1 MSESYLNSGYEPCG
15 SGPIWDFDFQL
26 FPDDVARDTNA
37 FDPLPSTANNRRPS
51 ILWPSS
57 SGTLE
62 SGSFSSLNPSD
73 SSPATELSS
82 QMSSTSSPYVYSPF
96 VRSHSLPDILAS
108 VGHGTS
114 NTNTSPGQCQ
124 VDVEDPKSYSSHQLL
139 APVTP
144 NPKKRL
150 SRLPTSAPASVSRR
164 QGSARHPCDV
174 ISCSKSFSRPSDLVR
189 HMKTIHHTASEHYH
203 CKAMGCYRQDRRL
216 DKIREH
222 CSKKHGQSDDYYTQD
237 DKVAEMAGC
246 LFATCR
252 DFGTQPRPDRSPRK
266 GARRSTRSER

>member
-1 MSESYLNSGYEPCG
+1 MPESYLNSSYEPYG
-15 SGPIWDFDFQL
+15 SGPTWGHDFQL
-26 FPDDVARDTNA
+26 FPDDVARDTIT
-37 FDPLPSTANNRRPS
+37 FDPFPTIADNCRPNT
-51 ILWPSS
+51 LWPGS

-82 QMSSTSSPYVYSPF
+82 HVSSTSSPYVYSPF
-96 VRSHSLPDILAS
+96 IRSQSLPDILAS

-114 NTNTSPGQCQ
+114 NPNTSPGQCH

-144 NPKKRL
+144 KPKRRL
-150 SRLPTSAPASVSRR
+150 DRLPISAPASVSRR
-164 QGSARHPCDV
+164 QGSPRHLCDV
-174 ISCSKSFSRPSDLVR
+174 VNCGKSFSRPSDLVR
-189 HMKTIHHTASEHYH
+189 HVKTIHHTASEHYH
-203 CKAMGCYRQDRRL
+203 CKAMGCYHQNRRL

-222 CSKKHGQSDDYYTQD
+222 CYKKHGQTDDYYTQD
-237 DKVAEMAGC
+237 DEVAKMLGC

-252 DFGTQPRPDRSPRK
+252 DFGTQPRPGRSQRK
-266 GARRSTRSER
+266 GARRSTQLER

>member
-1 MSESYLNSGYEPCG
+1 MSESYLNSGHEPCG
-15 SGPIWDFDFQL
+15 SGPIWGVDFQL
-26 FPDDVARDTNA
+26 FPDDVARDTNT
-37 FDPLPSTANNRRPS
+37 FDPFPPAADIHRPNT
-51 ILWPSS
+51 LWPGS

-62 SGSFSSLNPSD
+62 SDSFSSLNPSD

-82 QMSSTSSPYVYSPF
+82 QVSSTSSPYVYSPF
-96 VRSHSLPDILAS
+96 IRSHSLPDILAS

-114 NTNTSPGQCQ
+114 NTNTSPVHCH

-150 SRLPTSAPASVSRR
+150 DRLPTSAPASVSRR

-174 ISCSKSFSRPSDLVR
+174 VNCGKSFGRSSDLGR
-189 HMKTIHHTASEHYH
+189 HMKTIHGTASEHYH
-203 CKAMGCYRQDRRL
+203 CKAMGCYHQNRRL

-237 DKVAEMAGC
+237 DEVAEMVGC

-252 DFGTQPRPDRSPRK
+252 DFGTQSRPGRSQRK
-266 GARRSTRSER
+266 RARRSTRSER